1 MLDEVLKPEDW
12 GVASKD
18 EWVADR
24 PLSGDAAMPALE
36 GRDVVG
42 FRESIDFASGQ
53 LKQQPAHDNRKQAA
67 MVKKCDPGFH
77 AQGNRCVQG
86 DAPESKTS
94 AAQRMEQARK
104 SGAWKG
110 PVVQEK
116 SNQQQTRE
124 PKPEPVSQAPVAEDS
139 PRVSETQKETVQ
151 RAQKELKKNTTVDSY
166 KGSEVF
172 NKPTLFTNEQF
183 VNSPIHP
190 TVKGAQFTDIK
201 KELLNSGLFP
211 EGVNFPPA
219 YLDLLS
225 QLAVTKAKGIDGP
238 PLSDYISGAG
248 AGQPMSQVGE
258 LMTMAS
264 STMSDE
270 QAEKF
275 FDVMK
280 NAAAKGSVIDPSW
293 IVAAKRNRVAIN
305 RAITNNLGGGQ
316 IVAASW
322 DVPSEV
328 EELGLNY
335 EDKGFSTDAFFRV
348 KRNDGSE
355 VVLEVSL
362 KKDKNVFFLNSGAGS
377 LAEQS
382 IKAMPE
388 DSPVRRQLQSLDDKL
403 QQLKDKYNKGANF
416 TKALPRIGA
425 KMPEEQKKELEEA
438 RRTYEELSQK
448 RRKFLE
454 EHTSEYNSDVYMDGL
469 VESVYQPA
477 AKELLQNPDALQALQ
492 QTSSSAGVDL
502 DKYVKGLKA
511 SSLEEALSIIANTPP
526 ERSGE
531 AHKKLLAK
539 VLNAVNSSGSDNEVL
554 NKYANELESRY
565 RKYQRGLA
573 NELSKPSS
581 LRTAVIGNIRKEF
594 PLKAVMNGEEVMAI
608 GDASFDLKTAERVFG
623 TTDIEEINQRLT
635 VKTDSLGSPMLVY
648 TAGQEGREIPIATIL
663 VRQRGI
669 GYASMGFEAGL
680 HPSFYDELRTA
691 NIEENLNGIERV
703 KYTKAEAKK
712 GPRDETKH
720 LPDDMTMGEKKKPSF
735 EDYMEIL
742 KAKRASASSI
752 GGANYADSM
761 VFYNGKVLGRC
772 PAGTTRSGKT
782 CTPGASATPKG
793 PGYKQTDLGGLSHA
807 QVRALSKAQST
818 EDIIK
823 AHKKQDKK

>member
-1 MLDEVLKPEDW
+1 MVEGLSVPEDW
-12 GVASKD
+12 GLADKNT
-18 EWVADR
+18 WVAER
-24 PLSGDAAMPALE
+24 GFSGEALMPALE

-42 FRESIDFASGQ
+42 FSEKVSFAVELRPGKPAGATSWQDKDGRPVVYNPTTKRWYHKDQSGQ
-53 LKQQPAHDNRKQAA
+53 KDLQNKLGQANQPSQRSQNKQVVPPTKQ
-67 MVKKCDPGFH
+67 VP
-77 AQGNRCVQG
+77 
-86 DAPESKTS
+86 
-94 AAQRMEQARK
+94 
-104 SGAWKG
+104 
-110 PVVQEK
+110 
-116 SNQQQTRE
+116 QQE
-124 PKPEPVSQAPVAEDS
+124 PKPKPVTNDAPVAGYS
-139 PRVSETQKETVQ
+139 PRVSEAQKETIQ
-151 RAQKELKKNTTVDSY
+151 RAQKEIKKNTSVESYRDSEAF
-166 KGSEVF
+166 S
-172 NKPTLFTNEQF
+172 KPTLSTNEEF
-183 VNSPIHP
+183 VNNPIHP
-190 TVKGAQFTDIK
+190 VVKDAKFTDIR
-201 KELLNSGLFP
+201 KELVDSGLFP

-264 STMSDE
+264 SSMSDE

-275 FDVMK
+275 FDVMEK
-280 NAAAKGSVIDPSW
+280 AAAKGAVVDSSW
-293 IVAAKRNRVAIN
+293 VVAAKRNRVAIN

-362 KKDKNVFFLNSGAGS
+362 KKDKNVFFLNSGAGP

-403 QQLKDKYNKGANF
+403 KQLKDKYNKGANF
-416 TKALPRIGA
+416 TKALPKIGA
-425 KMPEEQKKELEEA
+425 KMPEEQKKEIVEA
-438 RRTYEELSQK
+438 RKSYEELFQK
-448 RRKFLE
+448 RQKFLK
-454 EHTSEYNSDVYMDGL
+454 EHTSEYNSDVYMEGL
-469 VESVYQPA
+469 VDAVYQPA
-477 AKELLQNPDALQALQ
+477 AKELLQSPEALQALQ
-492 QTSSSAGVDL
+492 QVSSSAGVDL
-502 DKYVKGLKA
+502 NKYIKGLKA
-511 SSLEEALSIIANTPP
+511 SSLEEALGIIANTPP
-526 ERSGE
+526 EQSGE

-539 VLNAVNSSGSDNEVL
+539 VLNAVNANGSDNEIL
-554 NKYANELESRY
+554 NQYADELDSRY
-565 RKYQRGLA
+565 KKYQKGLA
-573 NELSKPSS
+573 TELSKPSP

-623 TTDIEEINQRLT
+623 TTDIEQINQGLT

-648 TAGQEGREIPIATIL
+648 EAGQEGREISIATIL

-691 NIEENLNGIERV
+691 NIEENLGGIERTR
-703 KYTKAEAKK
+703 YTKAEAKK

-720 LPDDMTMGEKKKPSF
+720 LPDNMTMGEKKKPTY
-735 EDYMEIL
+735 EEYLKIL
-742 KAKRASASSI
+742 KDKRASANS
-752 GGANYADSM
+752 GGQGANYSDSM
-761 VFYNGKVLGRC
+761 VFYKGKALGRC

-782 CTPGASATPKG
+782 CVPGASATQKA
-793 PGYKQTDLGGLSHA
+793 PGYKTPDLGGLSQA
-807 QVRALSKAQST
+807 QVKALSKAKST
-818 EDIIK
+818 EDIIN
-823 AHKKQDKK
+823 AHKKFNKK